1 MIGSVE
7 PSKTYN
13 IVPGARTSRSS
24 VLCPGGE
31 LRRLIDELL
40 PTRAVLRELGPLL
53 EVRCNA
59 CPRERLVQ
67 RVPERELWT
76 PMRPWPTNPGGE
88 KLPWRPILC
97 HARDVASPS
106 KLAKRNVVVYR
117 LQLHFFQQL

>member
-59 CPRERLVQ
+59 CPRERLGKEYAVCCSRQ
-67 RVPERELWT
+67 YL
-76 PMRPWPTNPGGE
+76 
-88 KLPWRPILC
+88 
-97 HARDVASPS
+97 DS
-106 KLAKRNVVVYR
+106 RNVMIVSI
-117 LQLHFFQQL
+117 

>member
-59 CPRERLVQ
+59 CPCSFNDFDTEVISTVYSVKIISKER
-67 RVPERELWT
+67 RVHVGRGL
-76 PMRPWPTNPGGE
+76 
-88 KLPWRPILC
+88 LPPHGI
-97 HARDVASPS
+97 
-106 KLAKRNVVVYR
+106 
-117 LQLHFFQQL
+117 